1 MTTSGETK
9 GRLDSRFAKIW
20 AASTTSALGS
30 GLTQIAAP
38 LLVASR
44 TRDPLAVSLVFV
56 VLELPW
62 LLFALPG
69 GVLADRIDRRRLMI
83 TLDLTRAV
91 AVGVLAAAIAT
102 GHDSIAL
109 LYVVLFL
116 INTCEVTFRGAGTA
130 LMQAVVPQDRLER
143 ANSWLAGGLTL
154 MQEMV
159 AGPLGAFLFVV
170 AASLPFFVNAGTYL
184 ASAICIALLAGR
196 YRAAPE
202 ADATPEADAAPRSI
216 RRDIAESLGWLMR
229 QRLLR
234 TMTILIGLLNM
245 TLTAALAVLVLLVKE
260 RLHLGPLGYGTL
272 IACMAAGGVLG
283 SVVGERLIRTVTVTW
298 TIRIGL
304 LIEAGTHLTLA
315 TATAGW
321 VVGLV
326 LFAFGIHSCLWNIV
340 AESMFQRLTPPHMMG
355 RVGSTTLFL
364 AAGGM
369 CLGALLGG
377 VIASSF
383 GLTAPYWIGFVVAIA
398 VSVITWHVFSPAV
411 ASAAYAAAPE
421 PEP

>member
-1 MTTSGETK
+1 MESRVTE

-20 AASTTSALGS
+20 AASTTSGLGS

-44 TRDPLAVSLVFV
+44 TRDPLVVSLVFV
-56 VLELPW
+56 IAELPW

-69 GVLADRIDRRRLMI
+69 GVLADRVDRRRLMI
-83 TLDLTRAV
+83 TLDLLRAP

-102 GHDSIAL
+102 GHASIIL

-116 INTCEVTFRGAGTA
+116 INACEVTFRGAGTA
-130 LMQAVVPQDRLER
+130 LIQAVVPMDRLER
-143 ANSWLAGGLTL
+143 ANSWLAGGLTV

-196 YRAAPE
+196 YQ
-202 ADATPEADAAPRSI
+202 ATPEAGAEARSV

-260 RLHLGPLGYGTL
+260 RLHLGSLGYGSL
-272 IACMAAGGVLG
+272 LACMAAGGVLG
-283 SVVGERLIRTVTVTW
+283 SVVAERLIRTVTATW

-315 TATAGW
+315 TATTGW
-321 VVGLV
+321 VVALV

-340 AESMFQRLTPPHMMG
+340 AESMFQRLTPPDMIS
-355 RVGSTTLFL
+355 RVGTTGLFL

-377 VIASSF
+377 VFASAF
-383 GLTAPYWIGFVVAIA
+383 GLTAPYWIGFVIAIA
-398 VSVITWHVFSPAV
+398 VSAITWHVFSPAV
-411 ASAAYAAAPE
+411 VSAAYPTE
-421 PEP
+421 PEPGPVNG

>member
-1 MTTSGETK
+1 MATSSETK

-30 GLTQIAAP
+30 GLIQIAVP

-44 TRDPLAVSLVFV
+44 TRDPLTVSLAFV
-56 VLELPW
+56 VVELPW

-69 GVLADRIDRRRLMI
+69 GVLADRVDRRRLMI

-91 AVGVLAAAIAT
+91 VVGLLAVAIAT
-102 GHDSIAL
+102 GHDSIIL
-109 LYVVLFL
+109 LYAGLFL
-116 INTCEVTFRGAGTA
+116 INACEVTFRGAGTA
-130 LMQAVVPQDRLER
+130 LMQAVVPRNQLER
-143 ANSWLAGGLTL
+143 GNSWMAGGLTV
-154 MQEMV
+154 MQDMV

-196 YRAAPE
+196 YRATPQ
-202 ADATPEADAAPRSI
+202 ADAGPQSI

-229 QRLLR
+229 HRLLR
-234 TMTILIGLLNM
+234 TMIILIGLLNM

-260 RLHLGPLGYGTL
+260 RLHLGSLGYGTL
-272 IACMAAGGVLG
+272 FACMAVGGVLG
-283 SVVGERLIRTVTVTW
+283 SVIGERLIRTVTATW

-315 TATAGW
+315 TATTGW

-340 AESMFQRLTPPHMMG
+340 AESMFQRLTPPDMIS
-355 RVGSTTLFL
+355 RVASTSLFL

-383 GLTAPYWIGFVVAIA
+383 GLTVPYWIGFVVAIV
-398 VSVITWHVFSPAV
+398 VSATTWHVFSPAV
-411 ASAAYAAAPE
+411 VSAAYAAE
-421 PEP
+421 PEPVNG